1 MPGGPVMDDSS
12 ETWIGELPVTARLM
26 YGSERLRLGFTT
38 NRIIVDRIGKRG
50 SGAVI
55 GTSLLGRIGEAVEDL
70 FKGSRES
77 LRKKKIEEMSPD
89 QVLRAHKDN
98 FAISYKDVVNVS
110 LEKTVTLN
118 KITILTVTDKF
129 EFTCTSRFAVIVETF
144 KQRLADKSTVQ
155 KLA

>member
-1 MPGGPVMDDSS
+1 MDESQ

-70 FKGSRES
+70 FKGGRES

-98 FAISYKDVVNVS
+98 FAISYTDVVNVA
-110 LEKTVTLN
+110 LEQTMTLN

-129 EFTCTSRFAVIVETF
+129 EFTCTSRFDVIVETF
-144 KQRLADKSTVQ
+144 KQRLSGKSTVQ

>member
-1 MPGGPVMDDSS
+1 MNESREM
-12 ETWIGELPVTARLM
+12 WIGELPVTARLM

-70 FKGSRES
+70 FKGGRES
-77 LRKKKIEEMSPD
+77 LRKKKIAEMSPD

-98 FAISYKDVVNVS
+98 FAISYRDVVNVD
-110 LEKTVTLN
+110 LEQTMTLN

-129 EFTCTSRFAVIVETF
+129 EFTCTSRFDVIVETF
-144 KQRLADKSTVQ
+144 KHRLSDKSTVQ